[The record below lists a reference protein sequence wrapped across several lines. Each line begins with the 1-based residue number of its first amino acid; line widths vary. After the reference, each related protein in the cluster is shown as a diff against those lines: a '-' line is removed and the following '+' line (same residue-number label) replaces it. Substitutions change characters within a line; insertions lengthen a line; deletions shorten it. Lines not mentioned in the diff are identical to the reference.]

1 MTGIT
6 FIDITLYGI
15 IIFAIV
21 LIANII
27 GTLYFA
33 FFHGLYQDTEQKR
46 MADELNELTAKFR
59 ALREIHTA
67 QAQCEHEHAE
77 LLRQRRKYRS
87 PNQRYESSDPRRLP

>member
-27 GTLYFA
+27 DTLYFA
-33 FFHGLYQDTEQKR
+33 FF
-46 MADELNELTAKFR
+46 
-59 ALREIHTA
+59 
-67 QAQCEHEHAE
+67 
-77 LLRQRRKYRS
+77 
-87 PNQRYESSDPRRLP
+87 